1 MSDGRAVALLGA
13 RAAPLLSIDNPL
25 NGLAYQ
31 QARWL
36 QGLGS
41 LIPVPALSSKI
52 ADTAGHLL
60 RGNDVAIYRVQ
71 PVTGQLGGYRI
82 RDGRSP
88 RAAEGAGPNRQHPAT
103 TDRGGAIAHQ
113 GTSRPGRSC
122 APTKT

>member
-1 MSDGRAVALLGA
+1 MRGTPHADRLHSLQDHDFATGRTTVVDAETVQGYVLINTEFERHRAQRYGMKNFDIAALGA

-71 PVTGQLGGYRI
+71 PVTGQ
-82 RDGRSP
+82 
-88 RAAEGAGPNRQHPAT
+88 
-103 TDRGGAIAHQ
+103 
-113 GTSRPGRSC
+113 
-122 APTKT
+122 